1 MTHKTR
7 ERQLV
12 HGKLV
17 QLLRAQT
24 AAVAYKP
31 TLARSSARNSRHG
44 IGGGRCGGYVSH
56 RQELSTSSSYFC
68 CCEPEFDLTLLVLLI
83 REPTRR
89 SRFVEHALHP
99 GAVAA
104 RLESNNVRE
113 LRAHR
118 RHVLGDGGRG
128 SILTA
133 PPSLSSS
140 TIGGTC

>member
-1 MTHKTR
+1 MD
-7 ERQLV
+7 
-12 HGKLV
+12 
-17 QLLRAQT
+17 
-24 AAVAYKP
+24 
-31 TLARSSARNSRHG
+31 
-44 IGGGRCGGYVSH
+44 VSH

-68 CCEPEFDLTLLVLLI
+68 CCEPEFDLTLIVLLI

-118 RHVLGDGGRG
+118 RHVLGDGGLG

-133 PPSLSSS
+133 SPFSYSSAIEAPAEDYSGSS
-140 TIGGTC
+140 TNCFCINTWYDSGPDFLSLIHI